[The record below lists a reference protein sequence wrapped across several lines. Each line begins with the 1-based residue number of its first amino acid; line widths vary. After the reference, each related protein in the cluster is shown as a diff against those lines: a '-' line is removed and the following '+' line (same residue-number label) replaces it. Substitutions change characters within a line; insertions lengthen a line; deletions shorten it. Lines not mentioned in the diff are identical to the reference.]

1 VLLEDGVKIAAEAA
15 PNDVDG
21 VLSLARL
28 RSPQRGDGAVLN
40 GARKL
45 VGV

>member
-1 VLLEDGVKIAAEAA
+1 MDAYLCEMSWKLVKFMEFVYVLEKCLG
-15 PNDVDG
+15 
-21 VLSLARL
+21 R
-28 RSPQRGDGAVLN
+28 DGAVLN